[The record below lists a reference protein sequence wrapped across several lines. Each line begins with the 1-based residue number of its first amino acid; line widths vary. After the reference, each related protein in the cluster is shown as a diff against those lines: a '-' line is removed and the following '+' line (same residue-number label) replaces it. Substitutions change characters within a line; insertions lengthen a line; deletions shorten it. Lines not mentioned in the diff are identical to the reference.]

1 MQEGKRGLKQI
12 NYKQIKYLQ
21 INNGLRQGITWIIGN
36 DRSEEVIF
44 NYYLEDETTPTM
56 TGQEVESIQSRG
68 NQTHKESEM
77 GKN

>member
-21 INNGLRQGITWIIGN
+21 INKGLRQGITWITGN
-36 DRSEEVIF
+36 NLSEEVTF
-44 NYYLEDETTPTM
+44 NYYLKDEKMPTM
-56 TGQEVESIQSRG
+56 TGQAVESIQSRG
-68 NQTHKESEM
+68 NQRHKESEM